1 MDKYNAACPYNGLLL
16 GNKRMN
22 KLFIYATTWLNLKI
36 LLSEEMKTDEKWVHI
51 VWFHSYKILENE
63 NEFIV
68 TADQWLPREG
78 VGQGVEGGR
87 EKLQRRRKLLGAII
101 LIVVMISQVYSY
113 VKAYQ
118 ICSFSTC
125 AVSLYANYIS
135 VKLLEKDPR
144 RKEWEERGNGE
155 QRNWQMLWWI

>member
-1 MDKYNAACPYNGLLL
+1 MK
-16 GNKRMN
+16 KR
-22 KLFIYATTWLNLKI
+22 
-36 LLSEEMKTDEKWVHI
+36 
-51 VWFHSYKILENE
+51 FHTYKILENK

-78 VGQGVEGGR
+78 VGREWSEEGRNYRDKG
-87 EKLQRRRKLLGAII
+87 KLLGAII

-118 ICSFSTC
+118 NCSFSTC
-125 AVSLYANYIS
+125 AVSFYANYIS

-144 RKEWEERGNGE
+144 RKE
-155 QRNWQMLWWI
+155 